1 MYYIKQGNGC
11 GIKATLLTPSGAV
24 ADLRDAR
31 DVSAVLILPNGSTMR
46 CEDCSV
52 DKVVNA
58 VFVRLSPNR
67 ELTSLGDY
75 GIVFNVKL
83 GDNGMYSTPILKFAE
98 VTEDAED
105 IYSELYISFKL
116 EVTDFPDNVVYTGA
130 SPKVGPRKTWLV
142 YNDALKAY
150 EDTGLS
156 VVGGDGSSA
165 IEPEV
170 AYYDIVGKGGTSTAN
185 YEVTEI
191 GANTTKHLVL
201 KAITNVIFT
210 GTDNGTFVDIYKWD
224 AGTEENRG
232 FIWENRADPGATYS
246 AGAVINTCDYTFNAD
261 SVLVIRGRFTGTVQL
276 AVSDSVEGGF
286 DAEGKYNELSTKVG
300 ANESKIGELEDRV
313 EEIEKNGSSSEDI
326 APTVLEISKTDCN
339 GTNAS
344 VANVVA
350 TLPAN
355 ITAHFTLKA
364 VTDLTF
370 TKGSEGVFV
379 DLYKYDAGT
388 TSNGGF
394 ILEQRHNVGATY
406 SAGTIICD
414 KDYTFTNES
423 DVRIRGYFSG
433 TVNLTITYGGFNVKE
448 SYDELSAKVDNNTA
462 RITSIEGQ
470 LGGTSAVVNQYKGQV
485 ARALQLGYVDSR
497 STSLWP
503 IMPLVFMH
511 ISDTHKATNNTR
523 AFEVLNYLGANG
535 HVQFLMHTG
544 DILEDPDRA
553 SQSRWASIVAPAQY
567 PVMLTA
573 GNHDVGN
580 WLAASGQYTTTA
592 QFHNTFITPVLN
604 SWGLKTDGLGTPYT
618 SGKNYYFKDFT
629 DQKIRFVVVDEFELP
644 DQYESDGTTLL
655 AGRGARWISQEQADW
670 FVYTLRTTP
679 NGYGVIVA
687 KHAPDGRRGDDKNP
701 FNSPYLKGK
710 AHQQT
715 RQKFNDVEYTTFFAD
730 IVQAFIDKTT
740 LSKTIQ
746 QEAGAITGS
755 VTISA
760 DFTATTNCEFIC
772 YVTGH
777 THADGINFLKDYPQQ
792 LDLNINCN
800 NTHYQHYSN
809 LQLIAGSPYEDAINV
824 YSVDRNNGLIHVVRI
839 GGEYSADGDR
849 RDILTINY
857 RNPNATTGDFD
868 AESAIEN
875 LSTKVT
881 TNTTNIASL
890 TTRMSNAE
898 NDIANHEERILDIE
912 EGGYGG
918 DNGGGDSGDNGGGD
932 DNVEEI
938 VLTKTVVGKG
948 ADDVIQKETI
958 ATIDANTTVYVTL
971 KAATNLAY
979 TGTDTTKTRTFVDVY
994 RFGVGETS
1002 GGGTIWENR
1011 QLPGYTV
1018 EAGTILWQGEY
1029 TFNEAYDLAV
1039 RGRFS
1044 GEVEITVTRYVY
1056 E

>member
-1 MYYIKQGNGC
+1 MKLEDLEIKVENG
-11 GIKATLLTPSGAV
+11 GETPRG
-24 ADLRDAR
+24 R
-31 DVSAVLILPNGSTMR
+31 VSATEWNTLVASVKSLAEDAKPITVLGEAVGVGNYSSTQRWKITEMQAGTTAH
-46 CEDCSV
+46 V
-52 DKVVNA
+52 
-58 VFVRLSPNR
+58 
-67 ELTSLGDY
+67 
-75 GIVFNVKL
+75 
-83 GDNGMYSTPILKFAE
+83 ILKAE
-98 VTEDAED
+98 TD
-105 IYSELYISFKL
+105 IAFS
-116 EVTDFPDNVVYTGA
+116 
-130 SPKVGPRKTWLV
+130 
-142 YNDALKAY
+142 
-150 EDTGLS
+150 
-156 VVGGDGSSA
+156 SSA
-165 IEPEV
+165 
-170 AYYDIVGKGGTSTAN
+170 N
-185 YEVTEI
+185 TES
-191 GANTTKHLVL
+191 
-201 KAITNVIFT
+201 
-210 GTDNGTFVDIYKWD
+210 TFVDVYKYD
-224 AGTEENRG
+224 SGTTNNGGFLFENRG
-232 FIWENRADPGATYS
+232 APGDTIA
-246 AGAVINTCDYTFNAD
+246 AGTIIYEGDYTFEND
-261 SVLVIRGRFTGTVQL
+261 SDVYIRGRFLGTASL
-276 AVSDSVEGGF
+276 TLSYGGSESF
-286 DAEGKYNELSTKVG
+286 DAEDAYNSLKKV
-300 ANESKIGELEDRV
+300 
-313 EEIEKNGSSSEDI
+313 SEDHEARI
-326 APTVLEISKTDCN
+326 KTLET
-339 GTNAS
+339 
-344 VANVVA
+344 
-350 TLPAN
+350 
-355 ITAHFTLKA
+355 
-364 VTDLTF
+364 
-370 TKGSEGVFV
+370 
-379 DLYKYDAGT
+379 GT
-388 TSNGGF
+388 TSD
-394 ILEQRHNVGATY
+394 
-406 SAGTIICD
+406 II
-414 KDYTFTNES
+414 T
-423 DVRIRGYFSG
+423 
-433 TVNLTITYGGFNVKE
+433 
-448 SYDELSAKVDNNTA
+448 
-462 RITSIEGQ
+462 
-470 LGGTSAVVNQYKGQV
+470 QYKHQIG
-485 ARALQLGYVDSR
+485 RALQLGYIESR
-497 STSLWP
+497 SAAGWP
-503 IMPLVFMH
+503 ISPLVFAH

-523 AFEVLNYLGANG
+523 AFEVLNYLAANG

-544 DILEDPDRA
+544 DILEDPKNA
-553 SQSRWASIVAPAQY
+553 SQSRWSSIVAPAQY

-580 WLAASGQYTTTA
+580 WATASGQYTTTA
-592 QFHNTFITPVLN
+592 QFHNTFITPILN

-644 DQYESDGTTLL
+644 DQYASDGTTLL

-670 FVYTLRTTP
+670 FVYTLSTTP
-679 NGYGVIVA
+679 NGYGVVVS
-687 KHAPDGRRGDDKNP
+687 KHAPDGKRGEDKNP

-710 AHQQT
+710 DHQQSY
-715 RQKFNDVEYTTFFAD
+715 QYYNGSAYTTFFAD

-746 QEAGAITGS
+746 QSAGAITGS

-809 LQLIAGSPYEDAINV
+809 LQLIAGTPYEDAINV
-824 YSVDRNNGLIHVVRI
+824 YSVDRNKGLIHVVRI

-868 AESAIEN
+868 AEGAIEN
-875 LSTKVT
+875 LSTKVS
-881 TNTTNIASL
+881 TNTSNIASL

-898 NDIANHEERILDIE
+898 NDIANHEERIIDIE

-938 VLTKTVVGKG
+938 VLTKTVVGNG

-971 KAATNLAY
+971 KAATNLVY
-979 TGTDTTKTRTFVDVY
+979 TGTDTTKSRTFVDVY

-1002 GGGTIWENR
+1002 GGGSIWENR

>member
-1 MYYIKQGNGC
+1 MELNTIKQTGTWGEASNS
-11 GIKATLLTPSGAV
+11 INENFAKI
-24 ADLRDAR
+24 
-31 DVSAVLILPNGSTMR
+31 DVSLEAVKESTIR
-46 CEDCSV
+46 NKGYFAD
-52 DKVVNA
+52 VNSL
-58 VFVRLSPNR
+58 RLAYP
-67 ELTSLGDY
+67 TASLGSKAYVGTKSPYSIYLWD
-75 GIVFNVKL
+75 
-83 GDNGMYSTPILKFAE
+83 GDGWYDSGETSE
-98 VTEDAED
+98 EG
-105 IYSELYISFKL
+105 SSGELYEQVNNNTQKIAEL
-116 EVTDFPDNVVYTGA
+116 EERVEAIEEGGVAPEVVY
-130 SPKVGPRKTWLV
+130 
-142 YNDALKAY
+142 YD
-150 EDTGLS
+150 
-156 VVGGDGSSA
+156 VVGD
-165 IEPEV
+165 
-170 AYYDIVGKGGTSTAN
+170 GGTSLQKKTVAVI
-185 YEVTEI
+185 E
-191 GANTTKHLVL
+191 ANTTKRLVL
-201 KAITNVIFT
+201 KAITDIVFT
-210 GTDNGTFVDIYKWD
+210 GTSNGTFVDLHSFD
-224 AGTEENRG
+224 AGTSDNEG
-232 FIWENRADPGATYS
+232 FVWENRADPGATYA
-246 AGAVINTCDYTFNAD
+246 AGTVIKKLDYTFVND
-261 SVLVIRGRFTGTVQL
+261 TDLLVRGRFTGTVRL
-276 AVSDSVEGGF
+276 YISDVAEGEF
-286 DAEGKYNELSTKVG
+286 DAEGKYNELSTKV
-300 ANESKIGELEDRV
+300 ASVESKIETLEDRV
-313 EEIEKNGSSSEDI
+313 EDIEKNGSSSGNIE
-326 APTVLEISKTDCN
+326 PTVLEILKTDCS

-344 VANVVA
+344 VAKVVA
-350 TLPAN
+350 TIPAN
-355 ITAHFTLKA
+355 TTAHFFLKA
-364 VTDLTF
+364 ETNLTF
-370 TKGSEGVFV
+370 TKGSEGVFI

-388 TSNGGF
+388 TTNGGF

-414 KDYTFTNES
+414 KDYTFENES
-423 DVRIRGYFSG
+423 DIRIRGYFSG
-433 TVNLTITYGGFNVKE
+433 TVSLTITYGGFNVKE
-448 SYDELSAKVDNNTA
+448 SFDELSTKVDSNTA
-462 RITSIEGQ
+462 RITSIESQ
-470 LGGTSAVVNQYKGQV
+470 LGGTSAVVNQYKNQV
-485 ARALQLGYVDSR
+485 ARALQLGYVDEKY
-497 STSLWP
+497 TKPLWP

-544 DILEDPDRA
+544 DILEDPRNA

-580 WLAASGQYTTTA
+580 WSAAAGQYTTTA
-592 QFHNTFITPVLN
+592 QFHNIFITPVLN

-655 AGRGARWISQEQADW
+655 AGRGARWISQEQSDW

-687 KHAPDGRRGDDKNP
+687 KHAPDGRRGEDKNP

-715 RQKFNDVEYTTFFAD
+715 RQIFNGAEYTTFFAD
-730 IVQAFIDKTT
+730 IVQAFIDKGT

-746 QEAGAITGS
+746 QVAGSITGS

-777 THADGINFLKDYPQQ
+777 THADGINFLADYPKQ

-849 RDILTINY
+849 RDMLTINY
-857 RNPNATTGDFD
+857 RNPNAVTGDFD
-868 AESAIEN
+868 AEGAYDELVDDYNKLERRVSDNEE
-875 LSTKVT
+875 S
-881 TNTTNIASL
+881 IA
-890 TTRMSNAE
+890 
-898 NDIANHEERILDIE
+898 DHEARILDIE

-948 ADDVIQKETI
+948 ADDEIQKETI
-958 ATIDANTTVYVTL
+958 ATIDANTTIYVTL
-971 KAATNLAY
+971 KATTNLAY
-979 TGTDTTKTRTFVDVY
+979 TGTDTTKARTFVDVY
-994 RFGVGETS
+994 RFPVGETK
-1002 GGGTIWENR
+1002 GGGPIWENR
-1011 QLPGYTV
+1011 QSPGYTA

-1029 TFNEAYDLAV
+1029 TYDEAYDLAV
-1039 RGRFS
+1039 RGRFT
-1044 GEVEITVTRYVY
+1044 GEVQITVTRYVY